1 MGSTPSAPIRSPDA
15 GGLLGPDELGV
26 AAVVAGFPFLREGRV
41 VDFMAQTG
49 RWYGQYAERVAAIT
63 GAYNEALVARAGDDL
78 VPILVAHFMVT
89 GVRVSHSERELHIGD
104 AYTATAQAIPAG
116 PQYVALGHIHAPQS
130 VPGAA
135 VPAEY
140 AGSLLALDFGEA
152 GETKRVVLVDVEPGT
167 LATVRSVPITAGRP
181 LVAARGTWDALAARA
196 EELDRQLRRPDRGG
210 GRPRS
215 RARPSSGG
223 AVPVP
228 GSGSSQS
235 ARPPS
240 GASGATPPT
249 GHPTRIS
256 TRRSCAR
263 SPARNRPRTSSRSST
278 RCSRRQPMR
287 PHELT
292 LRGFRSY
299 RDEVTFD
306 FRGRHLV
313 GIVGPIGAG
322 KSSILDGIA
331 FALFGKTPRV
341 QKETKSLIHQLS
353 DSAHVR
359 LTFEV
364 DGQTWQ
370 VTRALKRK
378 GQGQVQLA
386 HLGDADDAAVETVVM
401 ERPVRD
407 RIERLLGMDFD
418 TFGRSVLLAQN
429 RFAEFLLA
437 SDAPRNAVL
446 KGVFGYERFDAAL
459 AAAREHVARREATV
473 AALDADGARL
483 TQARAAL
490 EEARTAAA
498 DAVARRDRFE
508 ALLPR
513 VADLDR
519 HVAAAAERE
528 ATAATAAARV
538 ERAAAMVPD
547 AATLDDTLAATAAA
561 HEAAVQ
567 ASAAVDDAA
576 AARAATEA
584 ERDAATERIGDLQAF
599 ADLVAQLDTQAKA
612 VTTTAATQT
621 RAAHDAETA
630 AKAAAA
636 SLEADAAASDA
647 LSSASDTVAEAVA
660 RLAEADDTLHAA
672 RHAEMAAELRGGLAA
687 NEPCPVCAQVVT
699 VVPKAGKAA
708 GIKAA
713 ERARAA
719 AAKRHET
726 DARARDRAAV
736 AAANAAA
743 TAAAA
748 GTERDRLAAAS
759 AAAEAAAR
767 QAEAELAATQSELVD
782 RLGEGD
788 PSALLEERRRS
799 LTAAETAARA
809 AAEAERAARDER
821 DRSARGGGRGRD
833 GPRAP
838 ARAPRGGMGRARG
851 GPGADARGRRRAA
864 RFVRSAHR
872 RSARSRRGR
881 DVGPRRG
888 RGRRHRGPRGAG
900 HPPVRGGAPARS
912 RRRPGRD
919 GGADR
924 RGGGRGAR
932 PRRGGDDRRRRR
944 SRRALGDRARGARHR
959 ASAAHDLQP
968 SRFLTWLLDEERT
981 ALGELASTHFEELT
995 DGDYRFADDDTF
1007 RIVDR
1012 NAGGAIRDPD
1022 SLSGGETFLASLALA
1037 LALADMVT
1045 RGGGRL
1051 DSFFLDEGFGSL
1063 DPEHIERAMR
1073 GIEHLVGSG
1082 GDRLVILVS
1091 HVEQM
1096 HELLE
1101 DLIVLDKDE
1110 HAGTTRILAGAAAP
1124 ASPA

>member
-1 MGSTPSAPIRSPDA
+1 
-15 GGLLGPDELGV
+15 
-26 AAVVAGFPFLREGRV
+26 
-41 VDFMAQTG
+41 
-49 RWYGQYAERVAAIT
+49 
-63 GAYNEALVARAGDDL
+63 
-78 VPILVAHFMVT
+78 
-89 GVRVSHSERELHIGD
+89 
-104 AYTATAQAIPAG
+104 
-116 PQYVALGHIHAPQS
+116 
-130 VPGAA
+130 
-135 VPAEY
+135 
-140 AGSLLALDFGEA
+140 
-152 GETKRVVLVDVEPGT
+152 
-167 LATVRSVPITAGRP
+167 
-181 LVAARGTWDALAARA
+181 
-196 EELDRQLRRPDRGG
+196 
-210 GRPRS
+210 
-215 RARPSSGG
+215 
-223 AVPVP
+223 
-228 GSGSSQS
+228 
-235 ARPPS
+235 
-240 GASGATPPT
+240 
-249 GHPTRIS
+249 
-256 TRRSCAR
+256 
-263 SPARNRPRTSSRSST
+263 
-278 RCSRRQPMR
+278 MR

-378 GQGQVQLA
+378 GQGQVQLV
-386 HLGDADDAAVETVVM
+386 HLGDVGEAVETVVM

-459 AAAREHVARREATV
+459 TAAREHVARREATV

-547 AATLDDTLAATAAA
+547 AATLDDTLTATEAA
-561 HEAAVQ
+561 HEAAAR

-599 ADLVAQLDTQAKA
+599 ADLVAQLDTRAKA

-621 RAAHDAETA
+621 RAVHDAETA
-630 AKAAAA
+630 ATAAAA
-636 SLEADAAASDA
+636 ALEADVAARDA
-647 LSSASDTVAEAVA
+647 LSSATETVAVADA

-719 AAKRHET
+719 AAKRHDT
-726 DARARDRAAV
+726 DARTRDRAAV
-736 AAANAAA
+736 SAANAAA
-743 TAAAA
+743 TAAAT
-748 GTERDRLAAAS
+748 GTVRDRLAAAS
-759 AAAEAAAR
+759 AVAEAGAR
-767 QAEAELAATQSELVD
+767 QAEAELAAT
-782 RLGEGD
+782 
-788 PSALLEERRRS
+788 
-799 LTAAETAARA
+799 
-809 AAEAERAARDER
+809 
-821 DRSARGGGRGRD
+821 
-833 GPRAP
+833 
-838 ARAPRGGMGRARG
+838 
-851 GPGADARGRRRAA
+851 
-864 RFVRSAHR
+864 
-872 RSARSRRGR
+872 
-881 DVGPRRG
+881 
-888 RGRRHRGPRGAG
+888 
-900 HPPVRGGAPARS
+900 
-912 RRRPGRD
+912 
-919 GGADR
+919 
-924 RGGGRGAR
+924 
-932 PRRGGDDRRRRR
+932 
-944 SRRALGDRARGARHR
+944 
-959 ASAAHDLQP
+959 
-968 SRFLTWLLDEERT
+968 
-981 ALGELASTHFEELT
+981 
-995 DGDYRFADDDTF
+995 
-1007 RIVDR
+1007 
-1012 NAGGAIRDPD
+1012 
-1022 SLSGGETFLASLALA
+1022 
-1037 LALADMVT
+1037 
-1045 RGGGRL
+1045 
-1051 DSFFLDEGFGSL
+1051 
-1063 DPEHIERAMR
+1063 
-1073 GIEHLVGSG
+1073 
-1082 GDRLVILVS
+1082 
-1091 HVEQM
+1091 
-1096 HELLE
+1096 
-1101 DLIVLDKDE
+1101 
-1110 HAGTTRILAGAAAP
+1110 
-1124 ASPA
+1124 

>member
-1 MGSTPSAPIRSPDA
+1 
-15 GGLLGPDELGV
+15 
-26 AAVVAGFPFLREGRV
+26 
-41 VDFMAQTG
+41 
-49 RWYGQYAERVAAIT
+49 
-63 GAYNEALVARAGDDL
+63 
-78 VPILVAHFMVT
+78 
-89 GVRVSHSERELHIGD
+89 
-104 AYTATAQAIPAG
+104 
-116 PQYVALGHIHAPQS
+116 
-130 VPGAA
+130 
-135 VPAEY
+135 
-140 AGSLLALDFGEA
+140 
-152 GETKRVVLVDVEPGT
+152 
-167 LATVRSVPITAGRP
+167 
-181 LVAARGTWDALAARA
+181 
-196 EELDRQLRRPDRGG
+196 
-210 GRPRS
+210 
-215 RARPSSGG
+215 
-223 AVPVP
+223 
-228 GSGSSQS
+228 
-235 ARPPS
+235 
-240 GASGATPPT
+240 
-249 GHPTRIS
+249 
-256 TRRSCAR
+256 
-263 SPARNRPRTSSRSST
+263 
-278 RCSRRQPMR
+278 MR

-386 HLGDADDAAVETVVM
+386 HLGDATDAPMETVVM

-407 RIERLLGMDFD
+407 RIERLLGMDFE

-483 TQARAAL
+483 TQARASL

-519 HVAAAAERE
+519 HMAAAAERE
-528 ATAATAAARV
+528 ATAETAAARV

-561 HEAAVQ
+561 AEAAIQ
-567 ASAAVDDAA
+567 ASAAVDEAA

-599 ADLVAQLDTQAKA
+599 ADLVAQLNTQAEA

-660 RLAEADDTLHAA
+660 RLAEADDTLHTA

-699 VVPKAGKAA
+699 VVPKAGRAA

-726 DARARDRAAV
+726 DARARDKAAV

-788 PSALLEERRRS
+788 PSALLDERRRS

-821 DRSARGGGRGRD
+821 DR
-833 GPRAP
+833 
-838 ARAPRGGMGRARG
+838 
-851 GPGADARGRRRAA
+851 RRAA
-864 RFVRSAHR
+864 AAEAETALGRLRERLAAAWGALEEDPGPMPEGGAELRGSFSRLTDDLRDRAEAAT
-872 RSARSRRGR
+872 SARDEAVAAATAAGEERATLLSEEGLPPDL
-881 DVGPRRG
+881 DVAQAATETQIVAAAAEER
-888 RGRRHRGPRGAG
+888 
-900 HPPVRGGAPARS
+900 VRGVEETIAAAADLDERLATAHAALATAR
-912 RRRPGRD
+912 RL
-919 GGADR
+919 
-924 RGGGRGAR
+924 
-932 PRRGGDDRRRRR
+932 R
-944 SRRALGDRARGARHR
+944 S
-959 ASAAHDLQP
+959 DLQP
-968 SRFLTWLLDEERT
+968 SQFLTWLLDEERT

-995 DGDYRFADDDTF
+995 DGDYRFANDGTF
-1007 RIVDR
+1007 RIEDR
-1012 NAGGAIRDPD
+1012 NGGGAIRDPD